1 MIIRRC
7 LSVSTLCI
15 LAWLSAGCPPP
26 GGGNPPSPPSLIA
39 VVQLGTNP
47 ADTTQGGIDLNLA
60 DVSRSGFP
68 SGLKIRLIATALD
81 NASGIASLTLDLG
94 PDELAKSKLGW
105 QCAIRRGSEIIGT
118 PEEAPLAFSPPI
130 PDGSGNQ
137 PSKRID
143 SVLDPIAMIADCPM
157 GNGGGPVNIR
167 GHFRVVATNG
177 VGLVTKSKTFIFDYN
192 DIGSH

>member
-1 MIIRRC
+1 MNIRRC

-26 GGGNPPSPPSLIA
+26 GGGNPPSPPSLIT

-81 NASGIASLTLDLG
+81 NASGIASLTLDSG
-94 PDELAKSKLGW
+94 PDDLAKSKLGW

-130 PDGSGNQ
+130 PAWAMVEARSTFEVISELLQRTALALSQNQ
-137 PSKRID
+137 KPSYSTITT
-143 SVLDPIAMIADCPM
+143 SAPIEPFQQNLAQP
-157 GNGGGPVNIR
+157 PKPSR
-167 GHFRVVATNG
+167 GR
-177 VGLVTKSKTFIFDYN
+177 
-192 DIGSH
+192 